1 MAKTLELDR
10 CCKELIEPESD
21 IASQA
26 LRRWPPPLQELHCP
40 VDSAMVSS
48 LHGCAD
54 KVGIFLPVN
63 AFHEFFAPVGMHLVV
78 IACSLQF
85 YETTASMNSSCVNRV
100 RRAMFRFR
108 CSIHIQGST
117 VTSHTCFADR
127 VFSILRRIL
136 LFRFSVSLPNS
147 VVFPPFFLF
156 LGLFILFAPA
166 TANGMHKRVQ
176 Q

>member
-54 KVGIFLPVN
+54 KVGIFLN
-63 AFHEFFAPVGMHLVV
+63 LLDASSGRCNLHE
-78 IACSLQF
+78 I
-85 YETTASMNSSCVNRV
+85 
-100 RRAMFRFR
+100 
-108 CSIHIQGST
+108 
-117 VTSHTCFADR
+117 
-127 VFSILRRIL
+127 
-136 LFRFSVSLPNS
+136 
-147 VVFPPFFLF
+147 
-156 LGLFILFAPA
+156 
-166 TANGMHKRVQ
+166 K
-176 Q
+176 